1 MIVQKKSH
9 LENSRCIC
17 RLLLGVQNWQPS
29 NPKWNAA
36 VPLAL
41 TRALPLVLPQTSAGI
56 QNRWLHIEAFA
67 FGQNGFQL
75 LLWEPEMAD
84 MWWQQG
90 KSGQVYMVQRRLA
103 GRRAE
108 ETVGTCKGK
117 NAGLIAGGQE
127 KPEGGAVGT
136 G

>member
-1 MIVQKKSH
+1 MQS
-9 LENSRCIC
+9 
-17 RLLLGVQNWQPS
+17 WQPS

-41 TRALPLVLPQTSAGI
+41 THALPLFLPQTSAGI
-56 QNRWLHIEAFA
+56 QNRSLHIEAFA
-67 FGQNGFQL
+67 FGQNAFQL

-90 KSGQVYMVQRRLA
+90 KSGQVYMLHRRLA
-103 GRRAE
+103 GRRVE
-108 ETVGTCKGK
+108 ETVGGCKGK

-127 KPEGGAVGT
+127 KPEGGGVGT